1 MHVTVAIAVAE
12 IGHSEGGV
20 PVGPVLAL
28 HRTVPLYVH
37 LELVVVQGH
46 GALSRRG
53 DEDDEEEEEAEERDV
68 RKQRHSIRGGNKV
81 MVSQRYF
88 GRSTRCFTDYNTSF
102 QAA

>member
-1 MHVTVAIAVAE
+1 MTVAIAVAE

-68 RKQRHSIRGGNKV
+68 RKQRH
-81 MVSQRYF
+81 QR
-88 GRSTRCFTDYNTSF
+88 RKELR
-102 QAA
+102 